1 MHKLLKALLFIPGI
15 LATVVLGVLALIY
28 ILSPKF
34 DPPVYEPIAPDYWQ
48 TEGFRISTLE
58 EQGMDSE
65 KLLEMLDLFEEQCEG
80 DEEVAI
86 DSISIVRNSYL
97 GADIYVNPLY
107 PIDTKNL
114 IHSCIKSIM
123 SALIG
128 IVIEQGYIEG
138 VQVPVVDFFI
148 DKEFEITDG
157 SMAEVTLQYRLT
169 KQTGIRS

>member
-34 DPPVYEPIAPDYWQ
+34 DPPVYEPFAPDYWQ

-80 DEEVAI
+80 DQEIAI
-86 DSISIVRNSYL
+86 DSITIVRNGYL
-97 GADIYVNPLY
+97 GADFYINPLY
-107 PIDTKNL
+107 PIDMKDM
-114 IHSCIKSIM
+114 IHSCIKRII

-128 IVIEQGYIEG
+128 ITIEQGYIEG
-138 VQVPVVDFFI
+138 VQAPVI
-148 DKEFEITDG
+148 D
-157 SMAEVTLQYRLT
+157 R
-169 KQTGIRS
+169 